1 MISQEAELSR
11 AIWFEVVARLFDTDQ
26 EPKVQLS
33 RFNTEA
39 AGSCLTDLSYEAAA
53 LLRSSHFWEGQ
64 AGQAPG
70 VPSATNARRGPWQS
84 AEKLVLVTERCRD
97 CTPGSL
103 RSSASLLK
111 ARRLTRRMAGDELD
125 RYS

>member
-1 MISQEAELSR
+1 MISQAELSR
-11 AIWFEVVARLFDTDQ
+11 AIWFEVVAQLFNTDQ
-26 EPKVQLS
+26 ESKVQLS

-39 AGSCLTDLSYEAAA
+39 AGSCLMDLSYEAAA

-64 AGQAPG
+64 APG
-70 VPSATNARRGPWQS
+70 VPSATNARRSPWQS
-84 AEKLVLVTERCRD
+84 SEKLVLVTERCRD

-103 RSSASLLK
+103 RSSASLLT
-111 ARRLTRRMAGDELD
+111 ARRLTPRMAGDELG